1 MRRFCSDNR
10 CQLWHASHDNAHEGQ
25 VWWTVALSRRT
36 NRLSSRF
43 RWRRNLEVAL
53 KAKLRPVIRAVRATV
68 QAPGRLLLA
77 LTAPLARLAGACAG
91 RIRKRKAARA
101 LFFLFPWDAMG
112 GAEIVHVAIVE
123 SVEVQRPLL
132 VFDLAP
138 ACAAA
143 LADRFNRVSDVWRLA
158 GWLRDH
164 PLAPLTRNFLAG
176 YISAHRG
183 AVVFGGNSDTFY
195 DLAPLLPAHV
205 TCIDLLHALRG
216 GYVEH
221 SLALAP
227 RLNTRVIITPEIRDG
242 LASLYRSAGYPAS
255 LLDRVVLI
263 RNPNLLPVAGV
274 RSASDGILRVLY
286 VGRDGPEKRLELL
299 AAVAEAARRRTSSP
313 PHFTAIG
320 DISPERLPGF
330 ECRGLIADD
339 GKLSRTYLE
348 HDVLLLTSSREGFP
362 LAVTEAMNHGVIPVC
377 TAVGG
382 LPEMLNDGDDSFLF
396 PPELASS
403 VLVESIV
410 DRLVVLTTDPNRRA
424 RMSDQA
430 RRKAHGW
437 SDRGAFNAAYRRL
450 LQPA

>member
-1 MRRFCSDNR
+1 
-10 CQLWHASHDNAHEGQ
+10 
-25 VWWTVALSRRT
+25 V
-36 NRLSSRF
+36 
-43 RWRRNLEVAL
+43 RRNHLRAAL
-53 KAKLRPVIRAVRATV
+53 KTKLRPVARAARATV
-68 QAPGRLLLA
+68 QVPGRLLLA
-77 LTAPLARLAGACAG
+77 LAAPLARLAGVCAG
-91 RIRKRKAARA
+91 WIRKRKAERA

-112 GAEIVHVAIVE
+112 GADLVHVTIVE
-123 SVEVQRPLL
+123 SVAAQRPLL
-132 VFDLAP
+132 VFDLVP
-138 ACAAA
+138 AHAA
-143 LADRFNRVSDVWRLA
+143 LADRFNRAGDVWRLA

-183 AVVFGGNSDTFY
+183 AVVFGGNSATFY

-205 TCIDLLHALRG
+205 ICIDLLHALRG
-216 GYVEH
+216 GYVER
-221 SLALAP
+221 SLATAP
-227 RLNTRVIITPEIRDG
+227 RLSTRVIITPEIRDQ

-255 LLDRVVLI
+255 LLDRIVLI
-263 RNPNLLPVAGV
+263 RNPNLLPVAGA
-274 RSASDGILRVLY
+274 RAASDGTLRVLY
-286 VGRDGPEKRLELL
+286 VGRDSPEKRLELL

-320 DISPERLPGF
+320 AISPGRLPGF
-330 ECRGLIADD
+330 ECRGLIADA
-339 GKLSRTYLE
+339 GELSRAYLE

-362 LAVTEAMNHGVIPVC
+362 LVVTEAMNHGVIPVC

-396 PPELASS
+396 PPEPSS

-410 DRLVVLTTDPNRRA
+410 DRLVVLTTDLDRRA

-437 SDRGAFNAAYRRL
+437 SDRHAFDAAYRRL

>member
-1 MRRFCSDNR
+1 MPSELGETMQRRP
-10 CQLWHASHDNAHEGQ
+10 
-25 VWWTVALSRRT
+25 
-36 NRLSSRF
+36 
-43 RWRRNLEVAL
+43 RRNHTPAFKAKVVAL
-53 KAKLRPVIRAVRATV
+53 KTKLRPVTRAVRATV

-77 LTAPLARLAGACAG
+77 LAAPLARLAGTCAA

-101 LFFLFPWDAMG
+101 LFFLFPYDTMG
-112 GAEIVHVAIVE
+112 GADLVHVAIVE
-123 SVEVQRPLL
+123 SVAAQRPLV
-132 VFDLAP
+132 VFDLVP
-138 ACAAA
+138 ARAA
-143 LADRFNRVSDVWRLA
+143 LADRFNRAGDVWRLA

-183 AVVFGGNSDTFY
+183 AVVFGGNSPTFY

-216 GYVEH
+216 GNVER

-227 RLNTRVIITPEIRDG
+227 RLNTRVIITLEIRDG
-242 LASLYRSAGYPAS
+242 IASLYRSAGYPSS

-263 RNPNLLPVAGV
+263 RNPNLLPVAGA
-274 RSASDGILRVLY
+274 RPASDGTLRVLY
-286 VGRDGPEKRLELL
+286 VGRDSPEKRLELL

-320 DISPERLPGF
+320 DISPGRLRGF
-330 ECRGLIADD
+330 ECRGLIAHDD
-339 GKLSRTYLE
+339 ELSRAYLE

-362 LAVTEAMNHGVIPVC
+362 LVVTEAMNHGVIPLC

-382 LPEMLNDGDDSFLF
+382 LPEMLSDGDDSFLF
-396 PPELASS
+396 PPEPASS

-410 DRLVVLTTDPNRRA
+410 DRLVVLTTDLDRRA
-424 RMSDQA
+424 RMSDRA

-437 SDRGAFNAAYRRL
+437 SDRDAFDAAYRRL
-450 LQPA
+450 LQSA